1 MQTSIAFSCQASRE
15 DSVVSRPIFFSRPS
29 GNVGEFSL
37 TIQIIVY
44 TNLKITMVFN
54 AKIIYLCMKRML
66 GEH

>member
-1 MQTSIAFSCQASRE
+1 M
-15 DSVVSRPIFFSRPS
+15 SRPIFFSRPS